1 MGAAVPGS
9 RVLSTVVESKAVQL
23 LNALPEGI
31 HIIGVERIVLGLE
44 ISGDNE
50 QVVGQ
55 HIELV

>member
-1 MGAAVPGS
+1 MGAVPGS

-31 HIIGVERIVLGLE
+31 HIISVEQIVLGLE

-50 QVVGQ
+50 QVVRQ